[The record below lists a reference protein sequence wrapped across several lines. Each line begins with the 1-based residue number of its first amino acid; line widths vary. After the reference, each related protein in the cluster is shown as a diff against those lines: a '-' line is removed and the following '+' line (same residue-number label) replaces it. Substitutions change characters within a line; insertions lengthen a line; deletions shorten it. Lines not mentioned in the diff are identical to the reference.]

1 MLVQL
6 WLACRLSGVEHHVD
20 QAGLVPLIVD
30 DVLVNFDDARAGS
43 AFCALASLAKRT
55 QVLVLT
61 HHPHLVDRA
70 RARRRGSRRGR
81 VPRAAGRR
89 CAWYGHG
96 WRRLSRHVWV
106 RRLCLGEAMKP
117 G

>member
-1 MLVQL
+1 MLDQL
-6 WLACRLSGVEHHVD
+6 WLACRWAGVEHHVD

-61 HHPHLVDRA
+61 HHPHLVDLA
-70 RARRRGSRRGR
+70 RERVGEDHVVVAYLAPPAAVAPGTGTVGGGCRGTCGS
-81 VPRAAGRR
+81 VD
-89 CAWYGHG
+89 CAWEK
-96 WRRLSRHVWV
+96 L
-106 RRLCLGEAMKP
+106 
-117 G
+117 